1 MVWVYI
7 SCIELLE
14 AVKRSSPL
22 NNMVSSKDILGGSG
36 FAFLEKKKE
45 FFKDDVCSCGDG

>member
-22 NNMVSSKDILGGSG
+22 NNMVSTNDSVGGSG
-36 FAFLEKKKE
+36 FPFREKRTLIRMRCL
-45 FFKDDVCSCGDG
+45 FVGRGN